1 MSVTGNIITFTRIK
15 SLLQNIKKGGNKMK
29 KVAIISL
36 AFASAILLGIGSMVY
51 AQSSGNFSA
60 NINTTQCLID
70 NDDGTLQGGI
80 TANYLETTI
89 KTPNSQW
96 TALVIRPSLVT
107 GLYTKTK
114 VTETVPTATA
124 WAGVRVR
131 VLIDGKVVAPGTPV
145 GGTGADDG
153 WVFYDKRWQQVNQ
166 NFLSV
171 LGNLADDAGIVT
183 DELFLELILSTLSAH
198 SMDFVA
204 GDVGGGEHILR
215 VEWQFEDSDNTG
227 GNSAAC
233 VGPGVLTVQQV
244 KTFSTGGGI
253 DILP

>member
-1 MSVTGNIITFTRIK
+1 
-15 SLLQNIKKGGNKMK
+15 MK
-29 KVAIISL
+29 KTAMIGLIFGLAIV
-36 AFASAILLGIGSMVY
+36 LGIGSLAY

-60 NINTTQCLID
+60 ILNTTQCLID
-70 NDDGTLQGGI
+70 NNDGSLDGGI
-80 TANYLETTI
+80 IATYLQTTI
-89 KTPNSQW
+89 KTPNSAS

-114 VTETVPTATA
+114 VTETVATATA

-166 NFLSV
+166 NFLNV
-171 LGNLADDAGIVT
+171 LGNLADAHGIVT
-183 DELFLELILSTLSAH
+183 DELFLEFIQSTLSAH
-198 SMDFVA
+198 SMDFVV
-204 GDVGGGEHILR
+204 GDVGVGEHTLR
-215 VEWQFEDSDNTG
+215 VEWQFEDPDVTN
-227 GNSAAC
+227 GNAAAC

-253 DILP
+253 VITP

>member
-1 MSVTGNIITFTRIK
+1 
-15 SLLQNIKKGGNKMK
+15 MK
-29 KVAIISL
+29 KTAMIGLIFGLAIV
-36 AFASAILLGIGSMVY
+36 LGIGSLAY

-60 NINTTQCLID
+60 ILNTTQCLID
-70 NDDGTLQGGI
+70 NNDGSLNGGI
-80 TANYLETTI
+80 TATYLETTI
-89 KTPNSQW
+89 KTPNSAS

-114 VTETVPTATA
+114 VTETVASATA

-145 GGTGADDG
+145 GGTDAKDG

-166 NFLSV
+166 NFLNV
-171 LGNLADDAGIVT
+171 LGNLADAHGIVT
-183 DELFLELILSTLSAH
+183 DELFLEFILSTLSAH
-198 SMDFVA
+198 SMDFVV
-204 GDVGGGEHILR
+204 GDVGVGDHTLR
-215 VEWQFEDSDNTG
+215 VEWQFEDSDLAG
-227 GNSAAC
+227 GNAAAC

-253 DILP
+253 VITP